1 MAEEQNIGNN
11 EEQND
16 EQEAKGGKKKKL
28 ILFGVIGLVLVVTV
42 VLVLWLF
49 GGSSSNEQAATKA
62 PEQASKD
69 FSNASAPEIG
79 NALYVGMP
87 RPFVFIVPG
96 DSRERTVQIKAQL
109 MVRGEENEELAKKH
123 IPLIEGTL
131 HEVFSSSTADKL
143 KTAEGKG
150 QLREL
155 ALTEVRNALQEVA
168 GKPVVEQVLFT
179 SLVMQ

>member
-1 MAEEQNIGNN
+1 MAEDKNDN
-11 EEQND
+11 EE
-16 EQEAKGGKKKKL
+16 EQTEEKAGGKKKKL
-28 ILFGVIGLVLVVTV
+28 ILSGIIGIVLIVTV

-49 GGSSSNEQAATKA
+49 GGSSSSDEPATTGSGSPA
-62 PEQASKD
+62 PS
-69 FSNASAPEIG
+69 SSSRPEVG

-87 RPFVFIVPG
+87 RAFVFIVPG

-131 HEVFSSSTADKL
+131 HEVFSSSTADRL

-155 ALTEVRNALQEVA
+155 ALTEVRSALEEVTR
-168 GKPVVEQVLFT
+168 KPVVEQVLFT

>member
-1 MAEEQNIGNN
+1 MAEDKDNNDTEQT
-11 EEQND
+11 EEQT
-16 EQEAKGGKKKKL
+16 GGKKKKL
-28 ILFGVIGLVLVVTV
+28 IIFGGIGIVLIITV

-49 GGSSSNEQAATKA
+49 GGSSEGESAGANNTSSSAA
-62 PEQASKD
+62 PS
-69 FSNASAPEIG
+69 SSPRPEIG

-109 MVRGEENEELAKKH
+109 MVRGEESEELAKKH

-131 HEVFSSSTADKL
+131 HEVFSSTTADRL

-155 ALTEVRNALQEVA
+155 ALTEVRSALEEVT

>member
-1 MAEEQNIGNN
+1 MAEDKNDN
-11 EEQND
+11 EE
-16 EQEAKGGKKKKL
+16 EQTEEKAGGKKKKL
-28 ILFGVIGLVLVVTV
+28 ILSGIIGIVLIVTV

-49 GGSSSNEQAATKA
+49 GGSSSSDEPATIGSGSPA
-62 PEQASKD
+62 PS
-69 FSNASAPEIG
+69 SSSRPEVG

-87 RPFVFIVPG
+87 RAFVFIVPG

-131 HEVFSSSTADKL
+131 HEVFSSSTADRL

-155 ALTEVRNALQEVA
+155 ALTEVRSALEEVT

>member
-1 MAEEQNIGNN
+1 MAEDKNDN
-11 EEQND
+11 EE
-16 EQEAKGGKKKKL
+16 EQTEEKAGGKKKKL
-28 ILFGVIGLVLVVTV
+28 ILFGIIGIVLIVTV

-49 GGSSSNEQAATKA
+49 GGSSSSDEPAATGSGSPA
-62 PEQASKD
+62 PS
-69 FSNASAPEIG
+69 SSSRPEVG

-87 RPFVFIVPG
+87 RAFVFIVPG

-131 HEVFSSSTADKL
+131 HEVFSSSTADRL

-155 ALTEVRNALQEVA
+155 ALTEVRSALEEVT

>member
-1 MAEEQNIGNN
+1 MAEEQNTENN
-11 EEQND
+11 AEQD
-16 EQEAKGGKKKKL
+16 GEQEAKGGKKKKL
-28 ILFGVIGLVLVVTV
+28 ILFGVIGLVLISTV

-49 GGSSSNEQAATKA
+49 GGNSSNEQASESV
-62 PEQASKD
+62 PEQTNRNFES
-69 FSNASAPEIG
+69 ASAPEIG

-109 MVRGEENEELAKKH
+109 MVRGEKNEELAKKH

-131 HEVFSSSTADKL
+131 HEVFSSSTADRL

-155 ALTEVRNALQEVA
+155 ALTEVRDALQEVT

>member
-1 MAEEQNIGNN
+1 MAEDKNDN
-11 EEQND
+11 EE
-16 EQEAKGGKKKKL
+16 EQTEEKAGGKKKKL
-28 ILFGVIGLVLVVTV
+28 ILSGIIGIVLIVTV

-49 GGSSSNEQAATKA
+49 GGSSSSDEPATSGSGSPA
-62 PEQASKD
+62 PS
-69 FSNASAPEIG
+69 SSSRPEVG

-87 RPFVFIVPG
+87 RAFVFIVPG

-123 IPLIEGTL
+123 IPLIE
-131 HEVFSSSTADKL
+131 EVT
-143 KTAEGKG
+143 
-150 QLREL
+150 
-155 ALTEVRNALQEVA
+155 

>member
-1 MAEEQNIGNN
+1 MAEDKNDN
-11 EEQND
+11 EE
-16 EQEAKGGKKKKL
+16 EQTEEKAGGKKKKL
-28 ILFGVIGLVLVVTV
+28 ILSGIIGIVLIVTV

-49 GGSSSNEQAATKA
+49 GGSSSSDEPATTGSGSPA
-62 PEQASKD
+62 PS
-69 FSNASAPEIG
+69 SSSRPEVG

-87 RPFVFIVPG
+87 RAFVFIVPG

-131 HEVFSSSTADKL
+131 HEVFSSSTADRL

-155 ALTEVRNALQEVA
+155 ALTEVRSALEEVT

>member
-1 MAEEQNIGNN
+1 MAEDKDDKDAEQT
-11 EEQND
+11 EEQ
-16 EQEAKGGKKKKL
+16 AGGKKKKL
-28 ILFGVIGLVLVVTV
+28 ILFGIIGIVLIITV

-49 GGSSSNEQAATKA
+49 GGSSSQEQ
-62 PEQASKD
+62 QAS
-69 FSNASAPEIG
+69 SGSGSPAPSSSPRPEIG

-87 RPFVFIVPG
+87 RAFVFIVPG

-109 MVRGEENEELAKKH
+109 MVRGEENEELAKMH

-131 HEVFSSSTADKL
+131 HEVFSSSTADRL

-155 ALTEVRNALQEVA
+155 ALAEVRSALEEVT
-168 GKPVVEQVLFT
+168 GNPVVEQVLFT

>member
-1 MAEEQNIGNN
+1 MAEDKNDND
-11 EEQND
+11 D
-16 EQEAKGGKKKKL
+16 EQVEEKTGSKKKKL
-28 ILFGVIGLVLVVTV
+28 ILSGIIGIVLIVTV

-49 GGSSSNEQAATKA
+49 GGSSSPESSA
-62 PEQASKD
+62 PTGSSTPAPST
-69 FSNASAPEIG
+69 SSSPEIG
-79 NALYVGMP
+79 SALYVGMP
-87 RPFVFIVPG
+87 RAFVFIVPG

-109 MVRGEENEELAKKH
+109 MVRGEANEELAKKH

-131 HEVFSSSTADKL
+131 HEVFSSSTADRL

-155 ALTEVRNALQEVA
+155 ALTEVRSALQEIT

>member
-1 MAEEQNIGNN
+1 MAEDKDNNDTEQT
-11 EEQND
+11 EEQ
-16 EQEAKGGKKKKL
+16 AGGKKKKL
-28 ILFGVIGLVLVVTV
+28 ILFGGIGIVLIIAV

-49 GGSSSNEQAATKA
+49 AGSSESESVAAA
-62 PEQASKD
+62 DGESSSVEPSSSQR
-69 FSNASAPEIG
+69 PEIG

-96 DSRERTVQIKAQL
+96 DSRERTVQIKVQL
-109 MVRGEENEELAKKH
+109 MVRGEESEELAKKH

-131 HEVFSSSTADKL
+131 HEVFSSTTADRL

-155 ALTEVRNALQEVA
+155 ALTEVRSSLEEVT
-168 GKPVVEQVLFT
+168 GKPIVEQVLFT

>member
-1 MAEEQNIGNN
+1 MAEDKNDN
-11 EEQND
+11 EE
-16 EQEAKGGKKKKL
+16 EQTEGKAGGKKKKL
-28 ILFGVIGLVLVVTV
+28 ILSGIIGIVLIVTV

-49 GGSSSNEQAATKA
+49 GGSSSSDEPAATEGGSPA
-62 PEQASKD
+62 PS
-69 FSNASAPEIG
+69 SSSSRPEVG

-87 RPFVFIVPG
+87 RAFVFIVPG

-131 HEVFSSSTADKL
+131 HEVFSSSTADRL

-155 ALTEVRNALQEVA
+155 ALNEVRSALEEVT
-168 GKPVVEQVLFT
+168 GNPVVEQVLFT

>member
-1 MAEEQNIGNN
+1 MAEDIDDNDAEQAEEQT
-11 EEQND
+11 
-16 EQEAKGGKKKKL
+16 GGKKKKL
-28 ILFGVIGLVLVVTV
+28 ILFGIIGIVLIVTV

-49 GGSSSNEQAATKA
+49 GGSSENESMVAPNDTSSSAA
-62 PEQASKD
+62 PS
-69 FSNASAPEIG
+69 SSPRPEIG

-87 RPFVFIVPG
+87 RAFVFIVPG

-109 MVRGEENEELAKKH
+109 MVRGEESEELAKKH
-123 IPLIEGTL
+123 IPLIEGRL
-131 HEVFSSSTADKL
+131 HEVFSSTTADRL

-155 ALTEVRNALQEVA
+155 ALKEVRSSLEEVT

>member
-1 MAEEQNIGNN
+1 MAEDKDDKDVEQT
-11 EEQND
+11 EEK
-16 EQEAKGGKKKKL
+16 AGGKKKKL
-28 ILFGVIGLVLVVTV
+28 ILFGVIGIVLIITV

-49 GGSSSNEQAATKA
+49 GGSSSQQPAASTGSGSPSPSSSPR
-62 PEQASKD
+62 PEV
-69 FSNASAPEIG
+69 G

-87 RPFVFIVPG
+87 RAFVFIVPG

-131 HEVFSSSTADKL
+131 HEVFSSSTADRL

-155 ALTEVRNALQEVA
+155 ALAEVRSALEEVT
-168 GKPVVEQVLFT
+168 GNPVVEQVLFT

>member
-1 MAEEQNIGNN
+1 MAEDKN
-11 EEQND
+11 ENADDNEPV
-16 EQEAKGGKKKKL
+16 EEKAGGKKKKL
-28 ILFGVIGLVLVVTV
+28 ILSGIIGIVLIVAV

-49 GGSSSNEQAATKA
+49 GGSSPQGQPAAADSSA
-62 PEQASKD
+62 PAAPS
-69 FSNASAPEIG
+69 SSPEIG

-87 RPFVFIVPG
+87 RAFVFIVPG

-131 HEVFSSSTADKL
+131 HEVFSSSTADRL

-155 ALTEVRNALQEVA
+155 ALTEVRSVLQEIT

>member
-1 MAEEQNIGNN
+1 MAEEQNTENNTEQN
-11 EEQND
+11 EEQ
-16 EQEAKGGKKKKL
+16 EGKGGKKKKL
-28 ILFGVIGLVLVVTV
+28 ILFGVIGLVLISTV

-49 GGSSSNEQAATKA
+49 GGTSSNEQA
-62 PEQASKD
+62 PEQTSRD
-69 FSNASAPEIG
+69 FESASAPEIG

-109 MVRGEENEELAKKH
+109 MVRGEEKEELAKKH

-131 HEVFSSSTADKL
+131 HEVFSSSTADRL

-155 ALTEVRNALQEVA
+155 ALTEVRDALQEVT

>member
-1 MAEEQNIGNN
+1 MAEDKNDN
-11 EEQND
+11 EE
-16 EQEAKGGKKKKL
+16 EQTEEKAGGKKKKL
-28 ILFGVIGLVLVVTV
+28 ILSGIIGIVLIVTV

-49 GGSSSNEQAATKA
+49 GGSSSSDEPAATGSGSPA
-62 PEQASKD
+62 PS
-69 FSNASAPEIG
+69 SSSRPEVG

-87 RPFVFIVPG
+87 RAFVFIVPG

-131 HEVFSSSTADKL
+131 HEVFSSSTADRL

-155 ALTEVRNALQEVA
+155 ALTEVRSALEEVT

>member
-1 MAEEQNIGNN
+1 
-11 EEQND
+11 
-16 EQEAKGGKKKKL
+16 
-28 ILFGVIGLVLVVTV
+28 VTV

-49 GGSSSNEQAATKA
+49 GGSSSSDEPAATGSGSPA
-62 PEQASKD
+62 PS
-69 FSNASAPEIG
+69 SSSRPEVG

-87 RPFVFIVPG
+87 RAFVFIVPG

-131 HEVFSSSTADKL
+131 HEVFSSSTADRL

-155 ALTEVRNALQEVA
+155 ALTEVRSALEEVT

>member
-1 MAEEQNIGNN
+1 MAEDKNDN
-11 EEQND
+11 EE
-16 EQEAKGGKKKKL
+16 EQTEEKAGGKKKKL
-28 ILFGVIGLVLVVTV
+28 ILFGIIGIVLIVTV

-49 GGSSSNEQAATKA
+49 GGSSSSDEPAATGSGSPA
-62 PEQASKD
+62 PS
-69 FSNASAPEIG
+69 SSSRPEVG

-87 RPFVFIVPG
+87 RAFVFIVPG

-131 HEVFSSSTADKL
+131 HEVFSSSTADRL

-155 ALTEVRNALQEVA
+155 ALTEVRSALEEVT
-168 GKPVVEQVLFT
+168 GKPVVEQILFT

>member
-1 MAEEQNIGNN
+1 MAEDKNDN
-11 EEQND
+11 EE
-16 EQEAKGGKKKKL
+16 EQTEEKAGGKKKKL
-28 ILFGVIGLVLVVTV
+28 ILSGIIGIVLIVTV

-49 GGSSSNEQAATKA
+49 GGSSSSDEPATSGSGSPA
-62 PEQASKD
+62 PS
-69 FSNASAPEIG
+69 SSSRPEVG

-87 RPFVFIVPG
+87 RAFVFIVPG

-131 HEVFSSSTADKL
+131 HEVFSSSTADRL

-155 ALTEVRNALQEVA
+155 ALTEVRSALEEVT

>member
-1 MAEEQNIGNN
+1 MAEDKDDNDAEQTEG
-11 EEQND
+11 Q
-16 EQEAKGGKKKKL
+16 AGGKKKKL
-28 ILFGVIGLVLVVTV
+28 ILFGGIGIVLIITV

-49 GGSSSNEQAATKA
+49 GGSSEGESAAAENGMSSAAA
-62 PEQASKD
+62 PS
-69 FSNASAPEIG
+69 SSPRPEIG

-109 MVRGEENEELAKKH
+109 MVRGEESEELAKKH

-131 HEVFSSSTADKL
+131 HEVFSSTTADRL

-155 ALTEVRNALQEVA
+155 ALTEVRSALEEVT
-168 GKPVVEQVLFT
+168 GKPIVEQVLFT

>member
-1 MAEEQNIGNN
+1 MAEDKNNN
-11 EEQND
+11 EE
-16 EQEAKGGKKKKL
+16 EQTEEKAGGKKKKL
-28 ILFGVIGLVLVVTV
+28 ILSGIIGIVLIVTV

-49 GGSSSNEQAATKA
+49 GGSSSSDEPAATASGSPA
-62 PEQASKD
+62 PS
-69 FSNASAPEIG
+69 SSSRPEVG

-87 RPFVFIVPG
+87 RAFVFIVPG

-131 HEVFSSSTADKL
+131 HEVFSSSTADRL

-155 ALTEVRNALQEVA
+155 ALTEVRSALEEVT

>member
-1 MAEEQNIGNN
+1 MAEEQNTDNN
-11 EEQND
+11 AEQND
-16 EQEAKGGKKKKL
+16 EQEGKGGKKKKL

-42 VLVLWLF
+42 VLALWLF
-49 GGSSSNEQAATKA
+49 GGSSSSEQAVTQA

>member
-1 MAEEQNIGNN
+1 MAEEQNTENNAEQN
-11 EEQND
+11 EEQ
-16 EQEAKGGKKKKL
+16 EGKGGKKKKL
-28 ILFGVIGLVLVVTV
+28 ILFGVIGLVLISTV

-49 GGSSSNEQAATKA
+49 GGTSSNEQAPERA
-62 PEQASKD
+62 PEQTSND
-69 FSNASAPEIG
+69 FENASAPEIG

-96 DSRERTVQIKAQL
+96 DARERTVQIKAQL

-131 HEVFSSSTADKL
+131 HEVFSSSTADRL

-155 ALTEVRNALQEVA
+155 ALTEVRGALQEVT

>member
-1 MAEEQNIGNN
+1 MAEDKDDNDAEQAEG
-11 EEQND
+11 QP
-16 EQEAKGGKKKKL
+16 GGKKKKL
-28 ILFGVIGLVLVVTV
+28 ILFGIIGIVLIITV

-49 GGSSSNEQAATKA
+49 GGTSENGPAAAAETSSAAAPSSSPR
-62 PEQASKD
+62 PEV
-69 FSNASAPEIG
+69 G

-87 RPFVFIVPG
+87 RAFVFIVPG

-109 MVRGEENEELAKKH
+109 MVRGEESEELAKKH

-131 HEVFSSSTADKL
+131 HEVFSSTTADRL

-155 ALTEVRNALQEVA
+155 ALAEVRASFEEVT

>member
-1 MAEEQNIGNN
+1 MAEDQDTS
-11 EEQND
+11 QND
-16 EQEAKGGKKKKL
+16 EQEEANGGNKKKL
-28 ILFGVIGLVLVVTV
+28 ILFGGIGVVLIVTV

-49 GGSSSNEQAATKA
+49 SGA
-62 PEQASKD
+62 PTDESAPAQRSMQTEND
-69 FSNASAPEIG
+69 FSNAAAPETG
-79 NALYVGMP
+79 SALYVGMP

-109 MVRGEENEELAKKH
+109 MVRGEQNEELAKKH

-131 HEVFSSSTADKL
+131 HEVFSSSTADRL

-155 ALTEVRNALQEVA
+155 ALTEVRRALQEIA

>member
-1 MAEEQNIGNN
+1 MAEDKNDN
-11 EEQND
+11 EE
-16 EQEAKGGKKKKL
+16 EQTEEKAGGKKKKL
-28 ILFGVIGLVLVVTV
+28 ILSGIIGIVLIVTV

-49 GGSSSNEQAATKA
+49 GGSSSSDEPATSGSGSPA
-62 PEQASKD
+62 PS
-69 FSNASAPEIG
+69 SSSRPEVG

-87 RPFVFIVPG
+87 RAFVFIVPG

-131 HEVFSSSTADKL
+131 HEVFSTSTADRL

-155 ALTEVRNALQEVA
+155 ALTEVRSALEEVT

>member
-1 MAEEQNIGNN
+1 MAEDKNDN
-11 EEQND
+11 EE
-16 EQEAKGGKKKKL
+16 EQTEEKTGGKKKKL
-28 ILFGVIGLVLVVTV
+28 ILSGIIGIVLIVTV

-49 GGSSSNEQAATKA
+49 GGSSSSGEPAASGSGSPA
-62 PEQASKD
+62 PS
-69 FSNASAPEIG
+69 SSSRPEVG

-87 RPFVFIVPG
+87 RAFVFIVPG

-131 HEVFSSSTADKL
+131 HEVFSSSTADRL

-155 ALTEVRNALQEVA
+155 ALNEVRSALEEVT
-168 GKPVVEQVLFT
+168 GNPVVEQVLFT